1 MLFMYEGEPA
11 FDLEYGDAAVDSGLI
26 SEGIFALERVIMNQ
40 PDNLFARLELARA
53 YFAAG
58 EDDRAQAEFNRVLAT
73 EPPEEV
79 RDNIRPYLDAISARE
94 GQRRPV
100 WRGNIDLASGYDS
113 NINASTEDD
122 LSLILGLPPGSVT
135 AATPKEDTFATLT
148 GSLSYTQPLTTSSD
162 YSIVG
167 SLNHRENASGD
178 LPQTFGGLNANYSLR
193 GEVRTWN
200 VGLMANQL
208 RLENS
213 DYRSMVGVNGSL
225 KVALGPAGS
234 ITLGAQGSQLS
245 YPDNPGNDAFLT

>member
-1 MLFMYEGEPA
+1 MADTRQTLQTAVSRWLQVAACTLLLAASALLPPLAFAQDELQTLRALNQAGRSAEALVLADQMLFMYEGEPA
-11 FDLEYGDAAVDSGLI
+11 FDLEYGVAAVDSGLI
-26 SEGIFALERVIMNQ
+26 SEGIFALERAIMNQ

-58 EDDRAQAEFNRVLAT
+58 EDDMAQAEFNRVLAT

-148 GSLSYTQPLTTSSD
+148 GSLS
-162 YSIVG
+162 
-167 SLNHRENASGD
+167 
-178 LPQTFGGLNANYSLR
+178 
-193 GEVRTWN
+193 
-200 VGLMANQL
+200 
-208 RLENS
+208 
-213 DYRSMVGVNGSL
+213 
-225 KVALGPAGS
+225 
-234 ITLGAQGSQLS
+234 
-245 YPDNPGNDAFLT
+245 